1 MIRQEEGKRW
11 WLISLMVMLVA
22 AAVLVEP
29 SEAVDMTG
37 MVAGVDYVPGEVM
50 VRFRPAEVGRQRTLR
65 EKGAIVA
72 NLNAG
77 RIKRSFRI
85 VPGLCVVRLPEGMTV
100 SEAMTSFG
108 ARSEVMYVEPNYKGR
123 FLADPCDPRFGDQWG
138 MHNAGN
144 DADIDAPEAWDLATD
159 SDVVVAILDTGVDV
173 NHEDLSGNIWVNDAE
188 GIGDDNADGAPGIK
202 GVDDDGDGLT
212 DEDSNDLDPCDPWY
226 ADDLD
231 ADDDE
236 NGYADDFYGWDF
248 YGGDNDVNDFPAEEP
263 GHGTHVAGD
272 FDRDGDVDAA
282 DWGVFRDYFQK
293 PVPWDCGYDGAWP
306 PGG

>member
-1 MIRQEEGKRW
+1 M
-11 WLISLMVMLVA
+11 MVMLVA

-248 YGGDNDVNDFPAEEP
+248 YGGDEP
-263 GHGTHVAGD
+263 VA
-272 FDRDGDVDAA
+272 
-282 DWGVFRDYFQK
+282 
-293 PVPWDCGYDGAWP
+293 
-306 PGG
+306 